1 MEKAYEKKYCN
12 IKNASLNISRAGK
25 VDRPLQ
31 RDVSLRVTRG
41 GGRRGSSTASLIC
54 AAKPD
59 QTRPQYQHASL

>member
-1 MEKAYEKKYCN
+1 MEKSTLKPMKK
-12 IKNASLNISRAGK
+12 IKKASLNISRAGK

-31 RDVSLRVTRG
+31 RDVSVRVTRG